1 MTDLLLNWFS
11 LYGIPLVLVALVFGQ
26 MGIPVPTS
34 ILLLTIGAML
44 VDSVYNPLL
53 IFAVAVVGAVIGD
66 QIGYWLGRRGG
77 EPLVERLKAG
87 KYAKLMARAEYFSTR
102 FGAFGVFITRWLVSP
117 VGPYVNYVVG
127 MTKLSWSKFTTM
139 SIAGES
145 IWIGLYLG
153 LGYAFSKS
161 IASLNDFLA
170 NFTWFA
176 GALIVTVFL
185 ALRFFRQWR
194 RAAAEKRLRSNG

>member
-1 MTDLLLNWFS
+1 MTDLLLSWFS
-11 LYGIPLVLVALVFGQ
+11 LYGIPLVLIALIFGQ

-34 ILLLTIGAML
+34 ILLLTVGAML
-44 VDSVYNPLL
+44 PDSVYNP
-53 IFAVAVVGAVIGD
+53 FVVFGVAVTGAVIGD
-66 QIGYWLGRRGG
+66 QVGYWVGRRGG

-87 KYAKLMARAEYFSTR
+87 KYSKLMVRAEYFSTR

-139 SIAGES
+139 SLTGEA
-145 IWIGLYLG
+145 IWIGLYLS
-153 LGYAFSKS
+153 LGYVFSRS
-161 IASLNDFLA
+161 IASLNDFLV

-176 GALIVTVFL
+176 GALITTVFL
-185 ALRFFRQWR
+185 ALRFYRQWR
-194 RAAAEKRLRSNG
+194 RANAQKHLN